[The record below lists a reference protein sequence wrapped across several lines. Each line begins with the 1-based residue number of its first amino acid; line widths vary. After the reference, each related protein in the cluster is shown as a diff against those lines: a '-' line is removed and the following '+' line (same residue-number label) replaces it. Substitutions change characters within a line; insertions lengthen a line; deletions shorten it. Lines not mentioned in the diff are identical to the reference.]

1 MTTTTGR
8 RRSEVELFNALPGTT
23 DLHAIDEYRRRV
35 LRCVLWLLARRP
47 SGPLVVGDVG
57 DMADEVITRL
67 EEYLRPREGDERAR
81 RFAGSDAQFRRYLY
95 LTVGSVYAD
104 TVRLRLRLRSLDA
117 PIETGDGE
125 EMPLGQL
132 RARLLEWPT
141 AGEHL
146 GRPDVQAWIEQA
158 LQRLPERSRRWLLAF
173 HRDGVPIKEIARRSG
188 LRRNAVE
195 VGLGRGRCAFR
206 VAFLDVFFATADAR
220 FRARVGE
227 AARRLSEPHGALF
240 RAYWT
245 HDRDPR
251 DAAARLGLRW
261 DTAKALLGEAKERVW
276 RMLPEG
282 GPA

>member
-1 MTTTTGR
+1 MTTSAVQ
-8 RRSEVELFNALPGTT
+8 RRSEVELFNALAEAT
-23 DLHAIDEYRRRV
+23 DQRAIDEYRGRV
-35 LRCVLWLLARRP
+35 LRCVLWLVARRP

-57 DMADEVITRL
+57 DIADEVITRL
-67 EEYLRPREGDERAR
+67 EEYLRPRGDDEPTR
-81 RFAGSDAQFRRYLY
+81 RFVGSNAQFRRYLY

-125 EMPLGQL
+125 TVPLGHL
-132 RARLLEWPT
+132 LDRLLEWPT

-146 GRPDVQAWIEQA
+146 GRPDVQAC
-158 LQRLPERSRRWLLAF
+158 
-173 HRDGVPIKEIARRSG
+173 VPIKEIARREG
-188 LRRNAVE
+188 LRPNNVE
-195 VGLGRGRCAFR
+195 VGLSRSRGAFR

-220 FRARVGE
+220 FRARVDE

-240 RAYWT
+240 RAYWI
-245 HDRDPR
+245 HGRNPR
-251 DAAARLGLRW
+251 ETAASLGLGW
-261 DTAKALLGEAKERVW
+261 DTAKALLGEAKEQVW

>member
-1 MTTTTGR
+1 MTTSAVH
-8 RRSEVELFNALPGTT
+8 RRSEVELFNALAEATEQR
-23 DLHAIDEYRRRV
+23 AIDEYRGRV
-35 LRCVLWLLARRP
+35 LRCVLWLVARRP

-57 DMADEVITRL
+57 DIADEVITRL
-67 EEYLRPREGDERAR
+67 EEYLRPRGNDEPAR
-81 RFAGSDAQFRRYLY
+81 RFVGSNAQFRRYLY

-125 EMPLGQL
+125 TVPLGHL
-132 RARLLEWPT
+132 LDRLLEWPT

-146 GRPDVQAWIEQA
+146 GRPDVQARIEQA
-158 LQRLPERSRRWLLAF
+158 LQRLPERCRRWLLAF
-173 HRDGVPIKEIARRSG
+173 HRDGVAIKEIARREG
-188 LRRNAVE
+188 LRPNNVE
-195 VGLGRGRCAFR
+195 VGLSRSRGAFR

-220 FRARVGE
+220 FRARVDE

-240 RAYWT
+240 RAYWI
-245 HDRDPR
+245 HGRNPR
-251 DAAARLGLRW
+251 DTAASLGLGW
-261 DTAKALLGEAKERVW
+261 DTAKALLGEAKEQVW